1 MTSIDYFITPFWTVS
16 ELTFYLSQLLEV
28 DEQLQDLWVQGEI
41 SNLSRPASGH
51 LYFTLKDKQCALR
64 CVMWRSEAMRL
75 TIQLQDGQLVDA
87 HGRIKIYPAGGVY
100 QLYVDQIQ
108 AIGEGQLFLEFL
120 RLKNRLEAEGL
131 FAAERKKPLPS
142 WPNTIGVVT
151 SASGAAIQDII
162 RTITRRFPL
171 TTLILAPASVQG
183 VEAPAELMRAIE
195 ELNYLGV
202 DVIILARGGG
212 SIEDLWAFNDEGLA
226 RAIARSTVPIITGIG
241 HETDFTIADFVSDL
255 RAPTPT
261 GAAELATPNIEEI
274 KATLIDYEQQLT
286 KAAQQV
292 LQRWHE
298 PLRAMVE
305 KMNFLSP
312 MRTIHNNQ
320 QRIDELSYRLDGL
333 LRTFLERKRSSL
345 QNLEQ
350 TLMMLDPREVL
361 RRGYAI
367 LQSKEG
373 AWITRAIQTQP
384 QEELT
389 IHMFDGKIDAE
400 VKELRIKDERQ

>member
-226 RAIARSTVPIITGIG
+226 RAIARSTVPIIAGIG

-345 QNLEQ
+345 QYLEQ

-373 AWITRAIQTQP
+373 SWITRARQTQP